1 VAGELRV
8 FLPPR
13 RDRRLGTGNPAGP
26 LAQIDGS
33 PAELGASPWHPSVLD
48 EPASPAI
55 LAQAA
60 DVPPVRDS
68 ARVICGCRDH
78 GQGRAPADLEP

>member
-1 VAGELRV
+1 MGRA
-8 FLPPR
+8 
-13 RDRRLGTGNPAGP
+13 THSTMWPASCACFYR